1 MKTYRE
7 IALQYAY
14 DIDEGM
20 CDCILAYIDKS
31 DKNFKYEELNFLA
44 SFYIPVFE
52 RGIKSPKQLDEFLT
66 KVGKRVYVDYL
77 TNSVTKRF
85 NSIIKLFTRK

>member
-14 DIDEGM
+14 NIDKKM

-31 DKNFKYEELNFLA
+31 DIDFTYKELSFFANFN
-44 SFYIPVFE
+44 IPVFE
-52 RGIKSPKQLDEFLT
+52 RGIKSPKQLNAFLT
-66 KVGKRVYVDYL
+66 KLGKQVYVDYL

>member
-14 DIDEGM
+14 NIDERM
-20 CDCILAYIDKS
+20 CDWILVCVDKS
-31 DKNFKYEELNFLA
+31 DDDFKYKELNFLA
-44 SFYIPVFE
+44 SFNIPVFE

-77 TNSVTKRF
+77 TDSVTKRF